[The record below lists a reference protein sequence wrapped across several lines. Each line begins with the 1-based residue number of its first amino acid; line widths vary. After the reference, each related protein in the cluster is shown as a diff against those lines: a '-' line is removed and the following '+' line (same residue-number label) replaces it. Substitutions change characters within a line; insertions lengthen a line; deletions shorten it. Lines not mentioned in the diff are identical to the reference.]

1 VSASDKST
9 EDVHLSHR
17 QSLIAPSREGDA
29 PVIELVTRKS
39 YRRAVAT
46 YDVDTPRIDGCP
58 GYEALTAFVERR
70 LAGAERDVVVSHLA
84 ECEACYFA
92 VTESVAAKP
101 LPDPHWSW
109 RATAILASAA
119 LIALATA
126 AGLVWQRHTD
136 TIVSAGTNPVGS
148 SSRITERP
156 ALPASGRSDGSQE
169 RQQETAEERRAK
181 ALADYAAAM
190 KQKAGTNVPAK
201 YVPAKEL
208 NARAAAYLS
217 QWQRTHLLKDAVSAF
232 DAARTAVDNDP
243 RTLDARLNL
252 ARALEAMSSS
262 LRDEST
268 RAWQSVLAGGLGEA
282 QAGEARRHLRA
293 LQTMKTVEPH

>member
-9 EDVHLSHR
+9 EDCHLSDRHN
-17 QSLIAPSREGDA
+17 LIEPPREGDA
-29 PVIELVTRKS
+29 PVIELLTRKS

-46 YDVDTPRIDGCP
+46 YTVDTPRIGGCP

-92 VTESVAAKP
+92 VTEAAAAVP
-101 LPDPHWSW
+101 SADPHWSW
-109 RATAILASAA
+109 RAAAILASAA

-126 AGLVWQRHTD
+126 AGLVWQRHTG

-148 SSRITERP
+148 SSRITQRS
-156 ALPASGRSDGSQE
+156 ASSTSGKTDGSEE
-169 RQQETAEERRAK
+169 RQQETADERLAK
-181 ALADYAAAM
+181 ALADSAAM
-190 KQKAGTNVPAK
+190 KEKAGTNLRAK
-201 YVPAKEL
+201 YVPATEL

-217 QWQRTHLLKDAVSAF
+217 QWQRSHLLKDAVAAA

-243 RTLDARLNL
+243 RLLDARLNL

-262 LRDEST
+262 LRDESA
-268 RAWQSVLAGGLGEA
+268 RAWQRYLAGGPAEVH
-282 QAGEARRHLRA
+282 AGEARLHLRA
-293 LQTMKTVEPH
+293 LQAMKAAEQH